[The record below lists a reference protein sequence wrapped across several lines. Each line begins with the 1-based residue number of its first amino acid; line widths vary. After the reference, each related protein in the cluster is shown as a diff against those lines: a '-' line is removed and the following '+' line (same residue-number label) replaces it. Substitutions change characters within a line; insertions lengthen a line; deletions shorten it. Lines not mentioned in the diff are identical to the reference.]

1 MKEIDELERLYQF
14 CNVEIVAVSGGFENI
29 RLIVDGRLL
38 IEGCPR
44 GKQSK
49 KITLN
54 FRPRDWI
61 ECLAIHGV

>member
-49 KITLN
+49 KNNTK
-54 FRPRDWI
+54 F
-61 ECLAIHGV
+61 